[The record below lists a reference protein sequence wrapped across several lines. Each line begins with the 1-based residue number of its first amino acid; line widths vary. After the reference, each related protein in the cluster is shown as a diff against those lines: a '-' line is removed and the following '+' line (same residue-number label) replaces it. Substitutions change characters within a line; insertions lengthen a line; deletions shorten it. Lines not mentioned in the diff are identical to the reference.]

1 MGTAAV
7 AALSAW
13 AWSPARAALAADP
26 IFEQSVLHETRI
38 VMDPADW
45 TALRQNYL
53 TNQYYAANISLD
65 GEVVLQVGIRS
76 RGSGSRSE
84 TKPGLKVDFNK
95 YIKTQEFHGYKT
107 LVIDNL
113 TQDPALMRE
122 KLAYAVF
129 EAMGIP
135 APQIAHTRLTV
146 NDEYW
151 GVYTLV
157 EPVSKPF
164 LKSRIGQESG
174 NLFDYTYNFAWD
186 FSYRGPEATAYV
198 PLPFEPQ
205 TNEDKLDASGLV
217 TFLRV
222 VNELPE
228 ATFSRDIAAYLD
240 VERFLSYLAV
250 ENALAEYDGF
260 VGDFG
265 VNNFYLYQYGKETR
279 FTFIPW
285 DKETNLA
292 SPAWPALRR
301 VETNVLTRKL
311 LNDPAQR
318 AVYLAALRR
327 AAGYVNGRWLGPLL
341 ERTYTQI
348 REAALL
354 DTKKQV
360 SNDDFELA
368 VAGLRAV
375 IAAREDDILQQTQ
388 TSP

>member
-1 MGTAAV
+1 VAV
-7 AALSAW
+7 ALALTGHAWGGADSAF
-13 AWSPARAALAADP
+13 AADP
-26 IFEQSVLHETRI
+26 MFNQAVLHDTRL

-45 TALRQNYL
+45 QALRDNYL
-53 TNQYYAANISLD
+53 TNQYYAANIAID

-76 RGSGSRSE
+76 RGAGSRNE
-84 TKPGLKVDFNK
+84 RKPGLKIDFNK

-122 KLAYAVF
+122 KLAFAVF

-151 GVYTLV
+151 GLYTLV

-164 LKSRIGQESG
+164 LKARIGQESG
-174 NLFDYTYNFAWD
+174 NLFDYEYAFAWD
-186 FSYRGPEATAYV
+186 FSYRGPEAAAYV
-198 PLPFEPQ
+198 PAPFQPQ

-217 TFLRV
+217 AFIRMAS
-222 VNELPE
+222 ELPE
-228 ATFSRDIAAYLD
+228 AGFSREIAAWID
-240 VERFLSYLAV
+240 TERFLTYLAV

-265 VNNFYLYQYGKETR
+265 VNNFYLYQYGKENR

-285 DKETNLA
+285 DKETNLQA
-292 SPAWPALRR
+292 SSWPAQRR
-301 VETNVLTRKL
+301 VEMNVLTRKL
-311 LNDPAQR
+311 LADPAQQR
-318 AVYLAALRR
+318 VYLDALRR
-327 AAGYVNGRWLGPLL
+327 AAGFVNERWLGALV
-341 ERTYTQI
+341 EQTYVQI

-354 DTKKQV
+354 DTRKQV
-360 SNDDFELA
+360 TNDEFELG
-368 VAGLRAV
+368 VGGLRAV
-375 IAAREDDILQQTQ
+375 IAAREGDILSQV
-388 TSP
+388 P